1 MPNIKY
7 KKENFLFSR
16 GGEIIAVSA
25 VGSLTFTLL
34 AITVGI
40 TAEFVSTTIYP
51 FSYPFMHMPLHSFV
65 PQIALNP
72 PIPATPIFAAL
83 FTLAIYYFEKNIFYR
98 RINLALKAGF
108 ASIAACVLVFISSL
122 LSILAD
128 MAGLGMFSRFFYS
141 ADVSELPA
149 LFIFYYL
156 TSLPL
161 FFLCGQIRRKI
172 YALP

>member
-7 KKENFLFSR
+7 QNNSFILSR
-16 GGEIIAVSA
+16 TGEMLTVSCI
-25 VGSLTFTLL
+25 GSTLFTLI
-34 AITVGI
+34 AITLGTTVKY
-40 TAEFVSTTIYP
+40 VSTTLYP
-51 FSYPFMHMPLHSFV
+51 FSYPFIHNPLHSFL

-83 FTLAIYYFEKNIFYR
+83 FTLAIYYFEKNVFYR

-108 ASIAACVLVFISSL
+108 ASVAACALVFISNL

-128 MAGLGMFSRFFYS
+128 MGGLGMFSRFFYT
-141 ADVSELPA
+141 ANVAELPA
-149 LFIFYYL
+149 LFIYYYL

-161 FFLCGQIRRKI
+161 FFISGEIRRKI